1 MGNSAYVLVEGVKAK
16 VIGRVSMDLTAVDL
30 SNCKNPDYDSEVVL
44 WGNNLK
50 IDKVSKF
57 ANSIP
62 YELMTSVSTRVK
74 REYVF
79 K

>member
-1 MGNSAYVLVEGVKAK
+1 
-16 VIGRVSMDLTAVDL
+16 MDLTAVDL

-62 YELMTSVSTRVK
+62 YELMTSVSKRVK